1 MNIINYGIIFIIIN
15 YLILLVVS
23 KLSNNINY
31 ISQFSSKIVRQ
42 YSLLISVM
50 ILYIVLIW
58 WYLYE
63 LNNQLQWV
71 SNLITNNLN
80 IIGSNVILG
89 FDSISLYYCLLIGI
103 IILISILSGWY
114 MKSNQS
120 NLYIILVLLI
130 GILLLINFLTL
141 ELLSFYVLFES
152 TLILLFILVGVYG
165 SANKEKAA
173 YYILLYT
180 LFGSLFMLLSI
191 CMTTYLLK
199 STNYYVYNGLIISID
214 LQMILWLGL
223 FIAILI
229 KSLLFLLHIWLLVVH
244 SESLLA
250 GSIILASLVLK
261 LTIYLILRW
270 MLLILSESTL
280 IYTLL
285 VYLICLLTIILVS
298 LITIVQIDLKV
309 IIAYSSISQLGSLKN
324 IFCNF
329 IFLTQQT
336 ICRKFKDLIRSSYL
350 GTNIVSNKFI
360 KLLYHNMFNYNI
372 YSILNRTSSVLVK
385 ILNNYLN
392 NPQIIKYN
400 IIYKYILYFKVNIS
414 EAICLLFNIIYLN
427 YINSSLYFIDNRE
440 NYNLIKNLS
449 SLLLNKIYSR
459 SYSLNNKQKEIA
471 TKKFNE
477 WLAGLIDGDGNL
489 KLTNDLVSL
498 IITFDLK
505 DHRTAELLKQRLGG
519 KINLIGNKNTVKYKL
534 HSKEQIIKLIDR
546 INGNIRTLKR
556 IEQLKKVCNIYD
568 ILFIELIKLE
578 YNNGWLSGLLDSDG
592 SISFNKINK
601 TIGITIVQKDS
612 TILNLL
618 ANVYGGK
625 VFSHN
630 KSRNNFKFVIE
641 NKDNLIEIYDNYFKF
656 YLSRTLK
663 INRIVLIKRFYELKE
678 LKAYKGLEGS
688 ILYKAWIDFIK
699 KWNKKATVN
708 KDDIFLY

>member
-63 LNNQLQWV
+63 LNNQIQWV

-152 TLILLFILVGVYG
+152 TLILLFILVGIYG

-309 IIAYSSISQLGSLKN
+309 IIAYSSISHMSVCILGV
-324 IFCNF
+324 F
-329 IFLTQQT
+329 
-336 ICRKFKDLIRSSYL
+336 
-350 GTNIVSNKFI
+350 SN
-360 KLLYHNMFNYNI
+360 
-372 YSILNRTSSVLVK
+372 
-385 ILNNYLN
+385 
-392 NPQIIKYN
+392 N
-400 IIYKYILYFKVNIS
+400 IIGIDGSYILSIAHGLVSLGLFIAVGGVLYDRYHTRIIIYYNGLLSIM
-414 EAICLLFNIIYLN
+414 LLF
-427 YINSSLYFIDNRE
+427 SLYFITLSFANIGTLLSANFIGE
-440 NYNLIKNLS
+440 FLANLGAFKTSLIIVGICTLAILLS
-449 SLLLNKIYSR
+449 AAY
-459 SYSLNNKQKEIA
+459 Q
-471 TKKFNE
+471 F
-477 WLAGLIDGDGNL
+477 
-489 KLTNDLVSL
+489 KLTNRITGGTNYYIHNVGDVTKRESFMFLAIIILTL
-498 IITFDLK
+498 IIGIYLQ
-505 DHRTAELLKQRLGG
+505 LI
-519 KINLIGNKNTVKYKL
+519 INNLSY
-534 HSKEQIIKLIDR
+534 IIS
-546 INGNIRTLKR
+546 TT
-556 IEQLKKVCNIYD
+556 IY
-568 ILFIELIKLE
+568 
-578 YNNGWLSGLLDSDG
+578 S
-592 SISFNKINK
+592 
-601 TIGITIVQKDS
+601 
-612 TILNLL
+612 
-618 ANVYGGK
+618 
-625 VFSHN
+625 
-630 KSRNNFKFVIE
+630 
-641 NKDNLIEIYDNYFKF
+641 
-656 YLSRTLK
+656 
-663 INRIVLIKRFYELKE
+663 
-678 LKAYKGLEGS
+678 
-688 ILYKAWIDFIK
+688 
-699 KWNKKATVN
+699 
-708 KDDIFLY
+708 